1 MKVYGYSERGAV
13 NALAYEI
20 AGSANP
26 ERLIEQLLSL
36 AVFPGPARPVL
47 NVTAPKFLIEQSF
60 SDFGDADLV
69 VLARHEER
77 SFAAFFECKVK
88 TFSRRRWSI
97 TEEFGCFVR
106 GTETGLDSSNL
117 FTQLYHK
124 QRMVQCMANAGI
136 QSLAA
141 GVPFPCCSTKVGRKI
156 GENGV
161 VLKAARMVC
170 DYLQAPTLFLAVVPD
185 SDESILRFCR
195 GEFGL
200 FHNGDLEG
208 WDIENWG
215 FVSWA
220 RIKEFCLSFH
230 LEHTSEVLEYNA
242 GQIY

>member
-1 MKVYGYSERGAV
+1 MKLYGYSERGAV

-20 AGSANP
+20 AGSADP

-36 AVFPGPARPVL
+36 AVFPEPSQPALTITQPTL
-47 NVTAPKFLIEQSF
+47 LIEQSF

-69 VLARHEER
+69 VLARNAGA

-88 TFSRRRWSI
+88 TYSRRRWSI
-97 TEEFGCFVR
+97 SEEFGCFVR

-124 QRMVQCMANAGI
+124 QRMVQCLTSGGI
-136 QSLAA
+136 QSLVA

-156 GENGV
+156 GQNGV
-161 VLKAARMVC
+161 VLRAAGMVC
-170 DYLQAPTLFLAVVPD
+170 DYLQAPTLFLGVVPD
-185 SDESILRFCR
+185 TDESIHQFCTE
-195 GEFGL
+195 EFRQ

-208 WDIENWG
+208 WGIDNWG
-215 FVSWA
+215 FLSWA
-220 RIKEFCLSFH
+220 RVKQFCLSFH
-230 LEHTSEVLEYNA
+230 LQHTAEVLEYNQ